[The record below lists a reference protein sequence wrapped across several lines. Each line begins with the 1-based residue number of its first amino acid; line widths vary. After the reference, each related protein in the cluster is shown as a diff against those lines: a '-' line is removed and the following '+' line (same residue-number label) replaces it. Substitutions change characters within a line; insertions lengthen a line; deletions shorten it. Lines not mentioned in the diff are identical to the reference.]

1 MVPAMNETDRAKR
14 AQEVVTQLL
23 IEGAPDTFWV
33 AVRLEDGRTHGAAY
47 PTKATAMAHCQD
59 PNSFAFM
66 HIIAADGFPPLDEIA
81 SFLRYASMKEAY
93 WRTREDLTLHIPR
106 FGAMEA

>member
-1 MVPAMNETDRAKR
+1 MINEADRAKR
-14 AQEVVTQLL
+14 AQEVITRLL

-33 AVRLEDGRTHGAAY
+33 AVRLDDGRTHGAAY

-59 PNSFAFM
+59 PNNFAFM
-66 HIIAADGFPPLDEIA
+66 HIIAAEGFPPLAEIQ

-93 WRTREDLTLHIPR
+93 WRTGEDLHLHIPKSPL
-106 FGAMEA
+106 MEA